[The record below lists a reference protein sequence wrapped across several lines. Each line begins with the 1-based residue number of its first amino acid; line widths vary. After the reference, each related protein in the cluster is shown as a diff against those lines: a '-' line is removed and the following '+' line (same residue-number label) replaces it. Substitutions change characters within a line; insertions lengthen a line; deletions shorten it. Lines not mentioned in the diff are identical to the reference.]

1 MGTAAGS
8 RIFLQFGWRA
18 AAAFALGLYGLQ
30 IVLLLMRGPHCKRY
44 TWFGYEG
51 GFEARKPKPLPPT
64 TVAPPDAKMALNA
77 AADEKI
83 VMGPSSAEELKV
95 LDASGTASVVSE
107 SQMAGEKV

>member
-30 IVLLLMRGPHCKRY
+30 IVLLLIRGPHCKRY

-51 GFEARKPKPLPPT
+51 GLSAHKSAPAALVKSPT
-64 TVAPPDAKMALNA
+64 PEMLKS
-77 AADEKI
+77 ADEKTT
-83 VMGPSSAEELKV
+83 VGHPNAEERKAQ
-95 LDASGTASVVSE
+95 DKCSAASVTSE
-107 SQMAGEKV
+107 TGFTTENV